1 MAKKKLLYVQTSGVN
16 TPQRLYSP
24 FILAQTALA
33 MNVEPTI
40 YFLGEGV
47 TVVKKG
53 EAEKIKIGNF
63 PSLKDVIDET
73 LRQGIKLLICQQSA
87 QLFGEKLTPDDFV
100 DGSKVVGAATLNN
113 LVLEADGTMWFEL

>member
-1 MAKKKLLYVQTSGVN
+1 MAKKKLLYVQTSGVS

-33 MNVEPTI
+33 MDVEPII

-47 TVVKKG
+47 IVVKKG

-63 PSLKDVIDET
+63 PSLKEVIDET

-113 LVLEADGTMWFEL
+113 LVLETNGTMWF

>member
-100 DGSKVVGAATLNN
+100 DGSRIVGAATLNN
-113 LVLEADGTMWFEL
+113 LVLEADGTMWF

>member
-100 DGSKVVGAATLNN
+100 DGSRVVGAATLNN
-113 LVLEADGTMWFEL
+113 LVLETDGTMWF

>member
-1 MAKKKLLYVQTSGVN
+1 MVKKKLLYVQTSGVN

-53 EAEKIKIGNF
+53 EAEKIKMGNF

-113 LVLEADGTMWFEL
+113 LVLEADGTMWF

>member
-24 FILAQTALA
+24 LILAQTAVA

-100 DGSKVVGAATLNN
+100 DGSRVVGAATLNN
-113 LVLEADGTMWFEL
+113 LVLEADGTMWF

>member
-24 FILAQTALA
+24 FILAQTALV

-100 DGSKVVGAATLNN
+100 DGSRVVGAATLNN
-113 LVLEADGTMWFEL
+113 LVLEADGTMWF

>member
-24 FILAQTALA
+24 FVLAQTALA
-33 MNVEPTI
+33 MDVEPTI

-73 LRQGIKLLICQQSA
+73 LRQEIKLLICQQSA

-100 DGSKVVGAATLNN
+100 DGSRVVGAATLNN
-113 LVLEADGTMWFEL
+113 LVLEADGTMWF

>member
-1 MAKKKLLYVQTSGVN
+1 MVKKKLLYVQTSGVN

-100 DGSKVVGAATLNN
+100 DGSRVVGAATLNN
-113 LVLEADGTMWFEL
+113 LVLEADGTMWF

>member
-113 LVLEADGTMWFEL
+113 LVLETDGTMWF

>member
-33 MNVEPTI
+33 MDVEPTI

-100 DGSKVVGAATLNN
+100 DGSRVVGAATLNN
-113 LVLEADGTMWFEL
+113 LVLEADGTMWF

>member
-1 MAKKKLLYVQTSGVN
+1 MAKKKLLYVQTSGIN

-113 LVLEADGTMWFEL
+113 LVLETDGTMWF

>member
-87 QLFGEKLTPDDFV
+87 QLLEEKLTPDDFV
-100 DGSKVVGAATLNN
+100 DGSKIVGAATLNN
-113 LVLEADGTMWFEL
+113 LVLEADGTMWF